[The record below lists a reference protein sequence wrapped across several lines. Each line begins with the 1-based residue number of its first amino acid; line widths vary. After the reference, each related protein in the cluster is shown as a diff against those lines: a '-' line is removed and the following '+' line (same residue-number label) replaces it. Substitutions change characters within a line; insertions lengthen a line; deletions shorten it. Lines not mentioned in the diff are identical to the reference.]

1 MLDTVKEL
9 IDEISNESEDFETLF
24 SKYVMEMQDTNIDQ
38 EISYML
44 KHNVISVDMIDRSI
58 HSISEDMV
66 NWYGK

>member
-1 MLDTVKEL
+1 MLDTVKDL

-24 SKYVMEMQDTNIDQ
+24 SKYVMELQDTNIDE

>member
-1 MLDTVKEL
+1 MLDTVKDL
-9 IDEISNESEDFETLF
+9 IDEISNESENFETLF

>member
-1 MLDTVKEL
+1 MLDTVKDL